1 MTEDTISDPRVA
13 VRSKTY
19 ASAPTNSR
27 VLLQRL
33 ARASLA
39 KLPRPRLRPQGGEL
53 CRSSD
58 RKVALLRECGGSG
71 TRAYGGEEGASDRRS
86 KRNES
91 VDGPGSGRV
100 GSPLTGGRCGIG
112 SPRPR
117 RRIAAHLDALSYSPP
132 AREEG
137 AAGRPCRLRFP
148 TCSSNR
154 TCGFRVRVV
163 AGCPQRADTTC
174 AAEVAR
180 HFPGGSLLHRCYA
193 PSGPH
198 GIVRAQRKSTT
209 CRDTAQAAPY
219 RSSGSPPPTVTW
231 RIRDEEGCDCNP
243 VQFDEFS

>member
-1 MTEDTISDPRVA
+1 MRWIG
-13 VRSKTY
+13 
-19 ASAPTNSR
+19 NSR
-27 VLLQRL
+27 
-33 ARASLA
+33 
-39 KLPRPRLRPQGGEL
+39 LRWRRR
-53 CRSSD
+53 C
-58 RKVALLRECGGSG
+58 VGS
-71 TRAYGGEEGASDRRS
+71 AS

-117 RRIAAHLDALSYSPP
+117 RRIATHLDALSYSPP
-132 AREEG
+132 AREER

-154 TCGFRVRVV
+154 TCGFRVRLV
-163 AGCPQRADTTC
+163 AGCSQRAATTC
-174 AAEVAR
+174 AAELAR
-180 HFPGGSLLHRCYA
+180 HFPGGSLLHGCFA

-198 GIVRAQRKSTT
+198 GIVRPKRKSTT

-231 RIRDEEGCDCNP
+231 RIRDEDGCDCNP